1 MKKTGR
7 PTKFTSERADIIL
20 DTLRRGA
27 SLAAAAAA
35 AGVNPDTV
43 LNWRRARRVFAIAV
57 ERAMAEGALRALDAI
72 WTAAESGDW
81 RAAAWLLERRYPE
94 DYGRQVTDARVQG
107 ALTIRIID
115 ESSDR
120 DVDPFAD

>member
-7 PTKFTSERADIIL
+7 PTKFTSERRDIIL

-43 LNWRRARRVFAIAV
+43 LNWRRARAAFALQV
-57 ERAMAEGALRALDAI
+57 DQAMAEGALRALDAI

-94 DYGRQVTDARVQG
+94 EYGRQALDVRTDGVI
-107 ALTIRIID
+107 TIRIID

-120 DVDPFAD
+120 DVDPFAP